1 MGHIGVGFPARLHGL
16 VAGTGWVIELGE
28 SFSNGLGAVV
38 ILDVPTL
45 VTIRPA
51 VVKRPVPVEAG
62 ACSDVPTVT
71 PGTVPSRCGA
81 GPTTALPHATQ
92 AMAAPQTANLQRFT
106 SPAY

>member
-1 MGHIGVGFPARLHGL
+1 M
-16 VAGTGWVIELGE
+16 ELGE

-51 VVKRPVPVEAG
+51 VVKRPVLVEAC
-62 ACSDVPTVT
+62 ACSDVPAAT

-81 GPTTALPHATQ
+81 GPTTASPHATQ
-92 AMAAPQTANLQRFT
+92 AIAAAQIATLQRFT

>member
-1 MGHIGVGFPARLHGL
+1 MGHIGVGLPARLHGL
-16 VAGTGWVIELGE
+16 AAGTGWLIELGE

-51 VVKRPVPVEAG
+51 VVKSPVVEAG
-62 ACSDVPTVT
+62 AWFDVPATT

-81 GPTTALPHATQ
+81 GPTTELPHATH
-92 AMAAPQTANLQRFT
+92 AIAATQTASLQRFT
-106 SPAY
+106 SPPY